1 MSFNPFHQFEV
12 YKVIN
17 LSLANYDI
25 SLTNSAIYM
34 LAALS
39 CITAFFCFAM
49 KNAQLIPGKIQSS
62 AEILFQFVE
71 NTLLETAGSKA
82 KSFVPFI
89 FTLFMFILTLN
100 LFGMLPYGFTVT
112 SQIIVNFAIA
122 IAIFFMVIIVGFV
135 KHGFHFLNLFLPEGT
150 PKIFAPLII
159 IIELLSFLSRPITLT
174 LRLAG
179 NTLAGHILLKV
190 VASFVILMGIWGFI
204 PIPFIMIMSGFEFF
218 VAILQAYIFTIL
230 TCVYLNDAINLH

>member
-1 MSFNPFHQFEV
+1 MSFDPFHQFTV
-12 YKVIN
+12 YPVIHM
-17 LSLANYDI
+17 SIAGYDI
-25 SLTNSAIYM
+25 SLTNSALFM
-34 LAALS
+34 LVAILS
-39 CITAFFCFAM
+39 ITGFFYFAM
-49 KNAQLIPGKIQSS
+49 RNAQLVPQKFQSS
-62 AEILFQFVE
+62 AEILFQFAE
-71 NTLLETAGSKA
+71 KTLLETAGSKA
-82 KSFVPFI
+82 KSFVPFV

-112 SQIIVNFAIA
+112 SQIIVNFALA
-122 IAIFFMVIIVGFV
+122 IAVFLIVIIVGFV
-135 KHGFHFLNLFLPEGT
+135 KHGFHFLSLFLPEGT

-179 NTLAGHILLKV
+179 NMLAGHILLKV
-190 VASFVILMGIWGFI
+190 VASFVVLMGIWGFV